1 MNKFLQIFL
10 KKTLKFLLS
19 VLAIILIFE
28 YALKERQA
36 QKRITYRLTYENR
49 IELSNRPL
57 KYVFENISDERLQDM
72 AANAKEQL
80 REKPLLDRT
89 NKGIDFSTVLTMIFR
104 VLILA
109 VLALIF
115 ATGIEI
121 LIFKD
126 QINQVLEQM
135 KTLYQP
141 LKNMWMCQ

>member
-57 KYVFENISDERLQDM
+57 KYVFENISDEEKTSQFKQIFIDDIDYFIHNRLASPDQLM
-72 AANAKEQL
+72 SRKSEKENESKNDKL
-80 REKPLLDRT
+80 CPYVPPSLCKCNFNILL
-89 NKGIDFSTVLTMIFR
+89 K
-104 VLILA
+104 
-109 VLALIF
+109 
-115 ATGIEI
+115 
-121 LIFKD
+121 K
-126 QINQVLEQM
+126 
-135 KTLYQP
+135 
-141 LKNMWMCQ
+141 